1 LGVCHRRFSSTVYP
15 QRMQRLSYPGG
26 TFYGGTRRLGSL
38 QAHVRETAVARGFI
52 RLWQFRTSG
61 ESGTPPADRGPQ
73 WRQPRLARLEAVL
86 FLGREPLSS
95 RKIAQLA
102 NLADGAEA
110 RTLIR
115 RLRRLYDVAGS
126 AFQVEE
132 VAGGFQLL
140 TRPALAPWLRRL
152 VQTTGETR
160 LSAPAL
166 ETLAVV
172 AYRQPILRAEIESIR
187 GVQCDDILRQLLE
200 RDLLRIVGRSEDLG
214 RPLLY
219 GTTKRFLELFGLKS
233 LDDLPRAAQFSGTQF
248 SAIQQSPHD
257 QTESSSVKESDDNPG
272 TGRAHAIQ
280 STDHTPEE
288 NSVTTRI
295 RPATVREELIEE
307 PLTALLEASRQAARP
322 LSAADEDDD
331 LEDDDDEEDDDD
343 DEEDWDDDDDDEE
356 EEDDDF
362 VDEEWEEVDDEDE
375 EDDEEDDDELE
386 DDDEED
392 DDWDDDEDEDEVE
405 DDDE

>member
-1 LGVCHRRFSSTVYP
+1 
-15 QRMQRLSYPGG
+15 
-26 TFYGGTRRLGSL
+26 
-38 QAHVRETAVARGFI
+38 
-52 RLWQFRTSG
+52 
-61 ESGTPPADRGPQ
+61 
-73 WRQPRLARLEAVL
+73 
-86 FLGREPLSS
+86 
-95 RKIAQLA
+95 LA

-115 RLRRLYDVAGS
+115 RLRRLYNAAGS

-152 VQTTGETR
+152 VQSTGDTR
-160 LSAPAL
+160 ISAPAL

-248 SAIQQSPHD
+248 SATEVSPHD
-257 QTESSSVKESDDNPG
+257 QTTSSSLKESDDNPG

-280 STDHTPEE
+280 STDQTPEE

-307 PLTALLEASRQAARP
+307 PLAALLEASRQAARP

-331 LEDDDDEEDDDD
+331 LEDEDDEEEDDDD
-343 DEEDWDDDDDDEE
+343 EEEWDDDDDDEE

-386 DDDEED
+386 DDDED
-392 DDWDDDEDEDEVE
+392 DDWDDDEDEDEAE